1 MSSNNNKKK
10 FEIKNISYISTYNL
24 AKTGINKN
32 SLDNKR
38 LLTGIRNEV
47 NKNFNN
53 SNNICNNSNSTNKN
67 ISSQNKKVK
76 KKSLNES
83 PNIRLTSPKFITN
96 NFLKSKGSSTP
107 SVSPIMFSLSQTSKN
122 KNNKN
127 SNCGI
132 NLIANI
138 EKKFNKT
145 SKNNEKKIIKNIYTS
160 NIDNNFL
167 WSQLNKHCKS
177 VGKDSQNF
185 ISKRNYAGLLLNEP
199 GNKVD
204 NNCYRNIDIKKNDN
218 TSNNISN
225 TNNASIKN
233 NNNNLINNISYS
245 NITNKNMN
253 TNNSN
258 QSNSN
263 TNININKKIMEK
275 NNNGNGLFSST
286 STNSINNFINKNVNN
301 IKTVNLI
308 SNSDSNNKNKINKS
322 NYSIKF
328 GNKRT
333 IKTKSA
339 EQTSHNQKFQKNEMV
354 YNTNYIIN
362 FIGQKNDRKT
372 KNKNKNSGHVQKR
385 RQDNE
390 SKNSKNQNKVLNA
403 QNKINNLNS
412 NNSDDISNLNNKEKS
427 YLSTTTNN
435 NISTT
440 AGNIPNNNNVIQ
452 KNINNDENNLD
463 ELNLEELHFYIVSI
477 TQNYKK
483 VEMDF

>member
-10 FEIKNISYISTYNL
+10 LEIKNVSYISTYNL

-38 LLTGIRNEV
+38 ILTGIRNEA

-53 SNNICNNSNSTNKN
+53 SNNIRNNSNSTNKN
-67 ISSQNKKVK
+67 ISGQNKKVK

-83 PNIRLTSPKFITN
+83 PNIRLTSPKFIN

-122 KNNKN
+122 KKNKN

-138 EKKFNKT
+138 EKKNNKT

-185 ISKRNYAGLLLNEP
+185 ISKRNYAGLLLNDA
-199 GNKVD
+199 GNKLD
-204 NNCYRNIDIKKNDN
+204 NNYCRNTDIKKSDN
-218 TSNNISN
+218 KSNNINN
-225 TNNASIKN
+225 TNNAPVKN

-245 NITNKNMN
+245 NITNQNMN

-263 TNININKKIMEK
+263 ININININKKIVEK

-308 SNSDSNNKNKINKS
+308 TNNGSNNKNKINKS
-322 NYSIKF
+322 NYNIKF
-328 GNKRT
+328 GNKRSV
-333 IKTKSA
+333 KTKSA
-339 EQTSHNQKFQKNEMV
+339 EQTSHNQKFNKNEMV

-362 FIGQKNDRKT
+362 FIEQKNDRKT
-372 KNKNKNSGHVQKR
+372 KNKNCGHAPQR

-390 SKNSKNQNKVLNA
+390 SKNSKNQNKVLNV
-403 QNKINNLNS
+403 QNKLKNLNS
-412 NNSDDISNLNNKEKS
+412 NNSEDISNVNNKEKS
-427 YLSTTTNN
+427 YISTTTNN

-440 AGNIPNNNNVIQ
+440 AGNIPNNSNVAQ
-452 KNINNDENNLD
+452 KNINNDEINLD

>member
-1 MSSNNNKKK
+1 MSSNNNQKKL
-10 FEIKNISYISTYNL
+10 EIKNVSYISTYNL

-38 LLTGIRNEV
+38 ILTGIRNEA

-53 SNNICNNSNSTNKN
+53 SNNIRNNSNSTNKN

-83 PNIRLTSPKFITN
+83 PNIRLTSPKFIN

-122 KNNKN
+122 KKNKN

-138 EKKFNKT
+138 EKKINKA

-160 NIDNNFL
+160 NTDNNFL

-177 VGKDSQNF
+177 VGKNSQNF
-185 ISKRNYAGLLLNEP
+185 ISKRNYAGLLLNDD
-199 GNKVD
+199 GNKLD
-204 NNCYRNIDIKKNDN
+204 NNCCRNIDIKKTDN
-218 TSNNISN
+218 KSNNTNN
-225 TNNASIKN
+225 TNNASLKN

-245 NITNKNMN
+245 NITNQNMN

-263 TNININKKIMEK
+263 ININKKIVEK

-308 SNSDSNNKNKINKS
+308 NNNDSNNKNKIKKS
-322 NYSIKF
+322 NYNIKF
-328 GNKRT
+328 GNKRSV
-333 IKTKSA
+333 KTKSA
-339 EQTSHNQKFQKNEMV
+339 EQASHNQKFNKNEMV

-362 FIGQKNDRKT
+362 FIEQKNDRKT
-372 KNKNKNSGHVQKR
+372 KNKNNGHVPQR
-385 RQDNE
+385 RQDNQN
-390 SKNSKNQNKVLNA
+390 KNSKNQNKVLNV
-403 QNKINNLNS
+403 QNKLKNLNS
-412 NNSDDISNLNNKEKS
+412 NNSEDISNLNNKEKS

-435 NISTT
+435 ISTT
-440 AGNIPNNNNVIQ
+440 AGNIPNNSNITQ
-452 KNINNDENNLD
+452 KNINNDEINLD
-463 ELNLEELHFYIVSI
+463 DLNLEELHFYIVSI

-483 VEMDF
+483 VEKDY

>member
-1 MSSNNNKKK
+1 MSSNNNQKKL
-10 FEIKNISYISTYNL
+10 EIKNVSYISTYNL

-38 LLTGIRNEV
+38 ILTGIRNEA

-53 SNNICNNSNSTNKN
+53 SNNIRNNSNSTNKN

-83 PNIRLTSPKFITN
+83 PNIRLTSPKFIN

-122 KNNKN
+122 KKNKN

-138 EKKFNKT
+138 EKKINKA

-160 NIDNNFL
+160 NTDNNFL

-177 VGKDSQNF
+177 VGKNSQNF
-185 ISKRNYAGLLLNEP
+185 ISKRNYAGLLLNDD
-199 GNKVD
+199 GNKLD
-204 NNCYRNIDIKKNDN
+204 NNCCRNIDIKKADN
-218 TSNNISN
+218 KSNNTNN
-225 TNNASIKN
+225 TNNASLKN

-245 NITNKNMN
+245 NITNQNMN

-263 TNININKKIMEK
+263 ININKKIVEK

-308 SNSDSNNKNKINKS
+308 SNNNSNNKNKINKS
-322 NYSIKF
+322 NYNIKF
-328 GNKRT
+328 GNKRSV
-333 IKTKSA
+333 KTKSA
-339 EQTSHNQKFQKNEMV
+339 EQASHNQKFNKNEMV

-362 FIGQKNDRKT
+362 FIEQKNDRKT
-372 KNKNKNSGHVQKR
+372 KNKNNGHVPQRK
-385 RQDNE
+385 QDNQN
-390 SKNSKNQNKVLNA
+390 KNSKNQNKVLNV
-403 QNKINNLNS
+403 QNNLQNING
-412 NNSDDISNLNNKEKS
+412 NNSEDIIKNLSNKEKS
-427 YLSTTTNN
+427 YISTTTNN

-440 AGNIPNNNNVIQ
+440 AGNIPNNSNITQ
-452 KNINNDENNLD
+452 KNINNDEINLD
-463 ELNLEELHFYIVSI
+463 DLNLEELHFYIVSI

-483 VEMDF
+483 VEKDY

>member
-10 FEIKNISYISTYNL
+10 LEIKNVSYISTYNL

-38 LLTGIRNEV
+38 ILTGIRNEA

-53 SNNICNNSNSTNKN
+53 SNNIRNNSNSTNKN
-67 ISSQNKKVK
+67 ISGQNKKVK

-83 PNIRLTSPKFITN
+83 PNIRLTSPKFIN

-122 KNNKN
+122 KKNKN

-138 EKKFNKT
+138 EKKNNKT

-160 NIDNNFL
+160 NVDNNFL

-185 ISKRNYAGLLLNEP
+185 ISKRNYAGLLLNDA
-199 GNKVD
+199 GNKLD
-204 NNCYRNIDIKKNDN
+204 NNYCRNTDIKKSDN
-218 TSNNISN
+218 KSNNINNANN
-225 TNNASIKN
+225 TNVKN

-245 NITNKNMN
+245 NITNQNMN

-263 TNININKKIMEK
+263 ININININKKIVEK

-308 SNSDSNNKNKINKS
+308 TNNGSNNKNKINKS
-322 NYSIKF
+322 NYNIKF
-328 GNKRT
+328 GNKRSV
-333 IKTKSA
+333 KTKSA
-339 EQTSHNQKFQKNEMV
+339 EQTSHNQKFNKNEMV

-362 FIGQKNDRKT
+362 FIEKKNDRKT
-372 KNKNKNSGHVQKR
+372 KNKNSGQAPQR

-390 SKNSKNQNKVLNA
+390 SKNSKNQNKVLNV
-403 QNKINNLNS
+403 QNKLKNLNS
-412 NNSDDISNLNNKEKS
+412 NNSEDISNLNNKEKS
-427 YLSTTTNN
+427 YISTTTNN

-440 AGNIPNNNNVIQ
+440 AGNIPNNSNVAQ
-452 KNINNDENNLD
+452 KNINNDEINLD

>member
-10 FEIKNISYISTYNL
+10 LEIKNVSYISTYNL
-24 AKTGINKN
+24 AKNGINKN

-38 LLTGIRNEV
+38 LLTGIKNEV
-47 NKNFNN
+47 NKNYNN
-53 SNNICNNSNSTNKN
+53 SNNIRNNSNSTNKN

-83 PNIRLTSPKFITN
+83 PNIRLTSPKFIN

-122 KNNKN
+122 KKNKN
-127 SNCGI
+127 NNCGV

-138 EKKFNKT
+138 EKKINKT

-185 ISKRNYAGLLLNEP
+185 ISKRNYAGLLLNDA
-199 GNKVD
+199 GNKLD
-204 NNCYRNIDIKKNDN
+204 NNYCRNIDIKKNDN
-218 TSNNISN
+218 KSSNINS
-225 TNNASIKN
+225 TNNGSVKN

-245 NITNKNMN
+245 NVTNQNMN

-263 TNININKKIMEK
+263 ININKKIVEK

-308 SNSDSNNKNKINKS
+308 NNNDSNNKNKINKS
-322 NYSIKF
+322 NYNIKF

-333 IKTKSA
+333 VKTKSA
-339 EQTSHNQKFQKNEMV
+339 EQTSHNQKFHKNEMV

-362 FIGQKNDRKT
+362 FFEQKNDRKT
-372 KNKNKNSGHVQKR
+372 KNKNNGHAPQR

-390 SKNSKNQNKVLNA
+390 NKNTKNQNKALNV
-403 QNKINNLNS
+403 QNKLKNLNS
-412 NNSDDISNLNNKEKS
+412 NNSEDISNLNNKEKS
-427 YLSTTTNN
+427 YISTTTNN
-435 NISTT
+435 NVSTT
-440 AGNIPNNNNVIQ
+440 AGNIPNNSNVAQ
-452 KNINNDENNLD
+452 KIINNDEINLD
-463 ELNLEELHFYIVSI
+463 ELNLEELHFFIVSI

-483 VEMDF
+483 IEMDF

>member
-10 FEIKNISYISTYNL
+10 LEIKNVSYISTYNL
-24 AKTGINKN
+24 AKNGINKN

-38 LLTGIRNEV
+38 LLTGIKNEV
-47 NKNFNN
+47 NKNYNN
-53 SNNICNNSNSTNKN
+53 SNNIRNNSNSTNKN

-83 PNIRLTSPKFITN
+83 PNIRLTSPKFIN

-122 KNNKN
+122 KKNKN
-127 SNCGI
+127 SNCGV

-138 EKKFNKT
+138 EKKNNKT

-185 ISKRNYAGLLLNEP
+185 ISKRNYAGLLLNDA
-199 GNKVD
+199 GNKLD
-204 NNCYRNIDIKKNDN
+204 NNYCRNIDIKKNDN
-218 TSNNISN
+218 KSGGANN

-245 NITNKNMN
+245 NITNQNMN

-263 TNININKKIMEK
+263 ININKKIVEK

-308 SNSDSNNKNKINKS
+308 SNNDSNNKNRINIP
-322 NYSIKF
+322 NYNIKF
-328 GNKRT
+328 GNKRAV
-333 IKTKSA
+333 KTKSA
-339 EQTSHNQKFQKNEMV
+339 EQTSHNQKFLKNGMV

-362 FIGQKNDRKT
+362 FIEQKNDKKT
-372 KNKNKNSGHVQKR
+372 KNKNSGHIHQR

-390 SKNSKNQNKVLNA
+390 NKNSKYQNKVLNS
-403 QNKINNLNS
+403 QNKQKNLNS
-412 NNSDDISNLNNKEKS
+412 NNSEDISNLNNKEKS
-427 YLSTTTNN
+427 YISTTTNN
-435 NISTT
+435 NVSTT
-440 AGNIPNNNNVIQ
+440 AGNIPNNSNVAQ
-452 KNINNDENNLD
+452 KIINNDEINLD
-463 ELNLEELHFYIVSI
+463 ELNLEELHFFIVSI

>member
-1 MSSNNNKKK
+1 MSSNNNQKKL
-10 FEIKNISYISTYNL
+10 EIKNVSYISTYNL

-38 LLTGIRNEV
+38 ILTGIRNEA

-53 SNNICNNSNSTNKN
+53 SNNIRNNSNSTNKN

-83 PNIRLTSPKFITN
+83 PNIRLTSPKFIN

-122 KNNKN
+122 KKNKN

-138 EKKFNKT
+138 EKKINKA

-160 NIDNNFL
+160 NTDNNFL

-177 VGKDSQNF
+177 VGKNSQNF
-185 ISKRNYAGLLLNEP
+185 ISKRNYAGLLLNDD
-199 GNKVD
+199 GNKLD
-204 NNCYRNIDIKKNDN
+204 NNCCRNIDIKKADN
-218 TSNNISN
+218 KSNN
-225 TNNASIKN
+225 TNNTNNPSLKN

-245 NITNKNMN
+245 NITNQNMN

-263 TNININKKIMEK
+263 ININKKIVEK

-308 SNSDSNNKNKINKS
+308 SNNNSNNKNKINKS
-322 NYSIKF
+322 NYNIKF
-328 GNKRT
+328 GNKRSV
-333 IKTKSA
+333 KTKSA
-339 EQTSHNQKFQKNEMV
+339 EQASHNQKFNKNEMV

-362 FIGQKNDRKT
+362 FIEKKNDRKT
-372 KNKNKNSGHVQKR
+372 KNKNNGHAPQR
-385 RQDNE
+385 RQDNQN
-390 SKNSKNQNKVLNA
+390 KNFKNQNKVLNV
-403 QNKINNLNS
+403 QNNLQNING
-412 NNSDDISNLNNKEKS
+412 NNSEDIIKNLSNKEKS
-427 YLSTTTNN
+427 YISTTTNN

-440 AGNIPNNNNVIQ
+440 AGNIPNNSNITQ
-452 KNINNDENNLD
+452 KNINNDEINLD
-463 ELNLEELHFYIVSI
+463 DLNLEELHFYIVSI

-483 VEMDF
+483 VEKDY